1 MGKSQHIHRPAADDM
16 EDTEDIAL
24 SARADNRAASRTE
37 TERQTRMSR
46 RSFLKKAAAAAV
58 GTAALAGGYA
68 AVWEPGNL
76 EVTQFTVHLPRLP
89 ASFNNMRVFHFSDMH
104 LGFFKD
110 EDDMRRIA
118 SVINGLQPDMICFT
132 GDIVDD
138 YAESMAGSVP
148 ILNSLHAPLGKFAIL
163 GNHDYRGIP
172 EGVEALY
179 KKTGFTL
186 LKNEH
191 YVIHKDGQSMAV
203 VGLEDI
209 FMSAPDPEAALQGL
223 PDGMFKLLLMHEPDY
238 ADTAVGYGFDMQLSG
253 HTHGGQVRIPLLGAL
268 LPPPGGRKYIHGL
281 YRVGAEAM
289 PLYVSRGVG
298 TTKLP
303 IRVLCRPEVSLIT
316 LRAAL

>member
-1 MGKSQHIHRPAADDM
+1 MGKSQHIHRPVADDK
-16 EDTEDIAL
+16 EDTAL
-24 SARADNRAASRTE
+24 SLRDNDRAASGTE
-37 TERQTRMSR
+37 PVQQMRISR

-58 GTAALAGGYA
+58 GTAAVAGGYA

-76 EVTQFTVHLPRLP
+76 EITQFTLQLPRLP
-89 ASFNNMRVFHFSDMH
+89 ASFNDMRVFHFSDMH

-110 EDDMRRIA
+110 ENDMQHIA
-118 SVINGLQPDMICFT
+118 SVISGMKPDMICFT

-138 YAESMAGSVP
+138 YAESMASSVP
-148 ILNSLHAPLGKFAIL
+148 ILNSLHAPLGKFVIL

-191 YVIHKDGQSMAV
+191 HVIHKDGQSIAV

-209 FMSAPDPEAALQGL
+209 FLSTPDPEAALQGL

-238 ADTAVGYGFDMQLSG
+238 ADTAVSYGFDIQLSG
-253 HTHGGQVRIPLLGAL
+253 HTHGGQVRIPLFGAV
-268 LPPPGGRKYIHGL
+268 LPPPGGRKYVHGL
-281 YRVGAEAM
+281 YRVGADAM

-298 TTKLP
+298 MTHLP

-316 LRAAL
+316 LRTAL